1 MINGAHIIIYT
12 QDPEADRSFFN
23 DVLGFPNVDVGDGWL
38 IFGLPPAEAAFHPAD
53 RGEHHE
59 LYLMTDDVNEL
70 GAHLR
75 QQNFTCEDV
84 SDEGWGLLTK
94 VSLPGWRKA
103 WPLPTTSRA
112 PREPK
117 MTNCCVSMRDPG

>member
-23 DVLGFPNVDVGDGWL
+23 NVLGFPNVDVGNGWL

-53 RGEHHE
+53 RGKDHE
-59 LYLMTDDVNEL
+59 LYLMTDDVNDL
-70 GAHLR
+70 VAHLR

-94 VSLPGWRKA
+94 VSLPGGGK
-103 WPLPTTSRA
+103 LGLYQ
-112 PREPK
+112 PRHARPENPK
-117 MTNCCVSMRDPG
+117 